1 MAYSPLRISTIKS
14 NRNIPFDLFILYRE
28 TYLCYKPSGL
38 ALDDGLLGK
47 LKKQRVAKFYIT
59 EEDEPKYQK
68 FLDEILSETMSDSGI
83 PTSEKADMAEG
94 AASTAVEKMQRDPNS
109 RVAYKMT
116 EKAATTLTAL
126 VRNNPDAL
134 KLIFDRKVD
143 ENDEKVIKHSLN
155 VSALATKL
163 AAKLKCKEKE
173 IENLAVAALVQFICI
188 SRVPDFKELFLKE
201 RSSLNAEQRLRY
213 SAHPKESAMLLQD
226 KEYINAEIID
236 LVMNHEETLQGTG
249 PNKKKKLLLTEEILC
264 LINRYDHR
272 VTVSGRTPKEAF
284 KEVQIDELG
293 NFSLEMIDALKKL
306 LLEEKLM

>member
-1 MAYSPLRISTIKS
+1 MAYSPLRISTLKT
-14 NRNIPFDLFILYRE
+14 NRNIPFDLFILFRE
-28 TYLCYKPSGL
+28 TYLCYKESGL
-38 ALDDGLLGK
+38 TIDDGLMLK

-68 FLDEILSETMSDSGI
+68 FLDEILSETMSDPGI
-83 PTSEKADMAEG
+83 PTGEKVDMAEG
-94 AASTAVEKMQRDPNS
+94 TAGTAVEKMQKDPGS

-116 EKAATTLTAL
+116 EKAASTLTAL

-134 KLIFDRKVD
+134 KLIFERKVD
-143 ENDEKVIKHSLN
+143 EDDEKIIKHSLN

-163 AAKLKCKEKE
+163 ASKLKCKEKE
-173 IENLAVAALVQFICI
+173 IENLAIAALVQFISI
-188 SRVPDFKELFLKE
+188 PRFPEFKDLFFRE
-201 RSSLNAEQRLRY
+201 RGSLTPEEKLRY
-213 SAHPKESAMLLQD
+213 GAHPKESAMLLQD

-249 PNKKKKLLLTEEILC
+249 PQKKKKLLKPEEILS

-272 VTVSGRTPKEAF
+272 VTVCGKTPKEAF

-293 NFSLEMIDALKKL
+293 NFGLDTIESLKKL
-306 LLEEKLM
+306 LNEEKLM